1 MALTRI
7 SGNQIADTTEAV
19 ITTLSF
25 LNTNSV
31 FRLPTGTAAQRPAGV
46 SLGTMRFN
54 TTADSAEVYANDDG
68 AGNPGW
74 IEVGAGGAVVG
85 DKGQIRC
92 NNDTIEENIDLDP
105 SIGNEFKIGYMA
117 GDVSV
122 GNGYTLTVASGA
134 TLYMIGSDPYS

>member
-1 MALTRI
+1 MAITRI

-31 FRLPTGTAAQRPAGV
+31 FRLPAGTEAQRPTGV
-46 SLGTMRFN
+46 SVGTMRFN
-54 TTADSAEVYANDDG
+54 TTSDSAEVYASDDG
-68 AGNPGW
+68 SGNAGW
-74 IEVGAGGAVVG
+74 IEVGAGGAVIG

-92 NNDTIEENIDLDP
+92 NNDTIEENLDLDP
-105 SIGNEFKIGYMA
+105 SLGNEFKIGYMC

-122 GNGYTLTVASGA
+122 ANGYTLTVNTNA
-134 TLYMIGSDPYS
+134 TLHMIGAEVTP

>member
-68 AGNPGW
+68 SGNPGW

-92 NNDTIEENIDLDP
+92 NNDTIEAGKRWTVTKHWRETVQAD
-105 SIGNEFKIGYMA
+105 SILSEPQERFFEINDCSTSEPRSIC
-117 GDVSV
+117 
-122 GNGYTLTVASGA
+122 TC
-134 TLYMIGSDPYS
+134 